1 MMFARSLKFGWS
13 RLRTDSN
20 YLVKHIMMHVV
31 WSEKVMNYCDN
42 GLEIFTCIQSVY
54 LRYPFYQL
62 YLISFKLS
70 TIMQSVIDV
79 ISRILSLLKYINY
92 LLDNKCF
99 YLYNQNKT
107 WRSGDALLQ
116 RFVSVILFRCIKR
129 NPMWS
134 IFCWMSKFTLCSCVL
149 CCLRVLLHSSSVTF
163 MINMYF
169 IFNTQFRCLGRMIL

>member
-1 MMFARSLKFGWS
+1 
-13 RLRTDSN
+13 
-20 YLVKHIMMHVV
+20 MHVV
-31 WSEKVMNYCDN
+31 WSEKVMISCDN

-92 LLDNKCF
+92 LLDNNFFLFTIKTKRDVQVMRFCNILLVLF
-99 YLYNQNKT
+99 Y
-107 WRSGDALLQ
+107 SA
-116 RFVSVILFRCIKR
+116 VSKEIPCDRL
-129 NPMWS
+129 
-134 IFCWMSKFTLCSCVL
+134 FCWISKFTLCSCVL
-149 CCLRVLLHSSSVTF
+149 FCLRILLHSSSVTF

-169 IFNTQFRCLGRMIL
+169 IFNTQFRCLGRMICKAINV